1 MRLSLLVRPIMKS
14 SVQQMN
20 DANDPVVLLT
30 SVRVLCHMIRP
41 ELESHRATEFDILS
55 LVDNTHPA
63 APELLDDAVVRDG
76 LIDQRTALFATIC
89 CAA

>member
-1 MRLSLLVRPIMKS
+1 VRPIMKS

-41 ELESHRATEFDILS
+41 ELESRRATEFDILGF
-55 LVDNTHPA
+55 VNHAHA
-63 APELLDDAVVRDG
+63 AAQLLDNAVVRYG
-76 LIDQRTALFATIC
+76 LVAHEWTPGLRLQC
-89 CAA
+89 